1 MSWRETL
8 RPKKAVRASTVE
20 PMTLMPVPMR
30 PPMLAVAATSVKV
43 STSRTFLRIKTTVPL
58 ILWPRLSIPATPENI
73 FEV

>member
-43 STSRTFLRIKTTVPL
+43 STLFYILLELVTHSVNIILLRILAFWK
-58 ILWPRLSIPATPENI
+58 I
-73 FEV
+73 